1 MFRQQNSNRMQD
13 ERLKALHQS
22 QACFNYELSTD
33 LLENHR
39 ILKQAFDKCSDV
51 IFREISDCSQMKILV
66 IYLSGLVDAQAF
78 EQTVLKPLLYEGLL
92 NGLDKVQSLLQVF
105 EMEYFPVLQCKKV
118 TKFGDLIQHICKAEI
133 AVLVEN
139 EASGSLPI

>member
-92 NGLDKVQSLLQVF
+92 NGLEKVQSLLQVF
-105 EMEYFPVLQCKKV
+105 E
-118 TKFGDLIQHICKAEI
+118 KFGDLIQHICKAEI